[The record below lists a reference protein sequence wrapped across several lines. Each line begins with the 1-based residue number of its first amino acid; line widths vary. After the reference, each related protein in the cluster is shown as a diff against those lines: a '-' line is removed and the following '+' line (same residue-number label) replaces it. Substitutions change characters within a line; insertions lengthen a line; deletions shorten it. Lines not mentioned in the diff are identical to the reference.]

1 MIQSVGQ
8 SPISVYASQAQTRA
22 IPSSLPENKGAYIL
36 DTDKLFSPSEQKTME
51 NLKQYMESKGT
62 GQKDI
67 QLLEGQIIT
76 LKLAQQ
82 TALENI
88 SIHEIIG
95 RQIRGISEGFLN
107 GNHPP
112 INLIQNIYD
121 NSSLFQGVDI
131 TA

>member
-62 GQKDI
+62 GQKDFEMI
-67 QLLEGQIIT
+67 KGDIIIA
-76 LKLAQQ
+76 KLAQRSISKD
-82 TALENI
+82 I
-88 SIHEIIG
+88 SIHEVIG
-95 RQIRGISEGFLN
+95 NQIRGISEGSLN
-107 GNHPP
+107 GDHPP
-112 INLIQNIYD
+112 IKLLQDLYD
-121 NSSLFQGVDI
+121 NPSLFQWVDI

>member
-8 SPISVYASQAQTRA
+8 SPLSVYASQAQTQA
-22 IPSSLPENKGAYIL
+22 IPSSIPENKGARVV
-36 DTDKLFSPSEQKTME
+36 DTDKLFSPSERKTME
-51 NLKQYMESKGT
+51 NMKQYMDSQGASQQDFEMIKG
-62 GQKDI
+62 DI
-67 QLLEGQIIT
+67 IIA
-76 LKLAQQ
+76 KLAQRSISKD
-82 TALENI
+82 I
-88 SIHEIIG
+88 SIHEVIG